1 MFIRIIV
8 YLDDFLILGK
18 TLEET
23 ILKQGYC
30 GLPVTKSR
38 FCHKP
43 KEIISS
49 PNTENRILG
58 DNNRLSG
65 DDDVSASGEGAVDF
79 QKVSGYIVKA
89 GVNKRPR
96 KAFGSI
102 FINSISNSS
111 CTVVHEVPGG
121 TKLVDIKP
129 KTVKWEVSKV
139 PPGQTFDTARCMKD
153 RFGGFCQKTSI
164 GGVWF
169 QAEQHINILE
179 LNMNSLHKNMLELR
193 TAKFAILTFCR

>member
-1 MFIRIIV
+1 MIYLLQNLGFVINLKKSFLHPTQKIEFLGIIDSV
-8 YLDDFLILGK
+8 EMTMSLPREKVQSIFKRCLDILS
-18 TLEET
+18 
-23 ILKQGYC
+23 KQ
-30 GLPVTKSR
+30 
-38 FCHKP
+38 
-43 KEIISS
+43 
-49 PNTENRILG
+49 
-58 DNNRLSG
+58 
-65 DDDVSASGEGAVDF
+65 VS
-79 QKVSGYIVKA
+79 I
-89 GVNKRPR
+89 RPR

-111 CTVVHEVPGG
+111 CTTVHEVPGG

-164 GGVWF
+164 GGVWS

-179 LNMNSLHKNMLELR
+179 
-193 TAKFAILTFCR
+193 I